1 MEFFTGTVLE
11 ALFAGTKRN
20 RPIRAHLNA
29 VVAGFERLVIERVV
43 FAFRFAR
50 GPDQRLVSVGKA
62 SPAKVWHRI
71 RFTPYDIIEDPVSGV
86 LKERADPEDIVVG
99 SDDPERCRRLHHPA
113 AGEEPGARAIVVDGV
128 HARIVWAL
136 EIALQ
141 LQVIRRI
148 GKDEIDALGRQL

>member
-1 MEFFTGTVLE
+1 MKFFAGTVLE

-29 VVAGFERLVIERVV
+29 VVAGFERLVIERVAL
-43 FAFRFAR
+43 AFGFAR

-62 SPAKVWHRI
+62 SPAKVRHWI
-71 RFTPYDIIEDPVSGV
+71 RFAPYDIIEDPVSGV

-99 SDDPERCRRLHHPA
+99 ADDPERCRRLHHPA
-113 AGEEPGARAIVVDGV
+113 AGEEPGAREFVVGLEACESIPIVVDGV
-128 HARIVWAL
+128 HARIVRTL

-141 LQVIRRI
+141 LQVI
-148 GKDEIDALGRQL
+148 